1 MAESEKHLTLLLAA
15 VEELTR
21 ERRASDDPRAN
32 EEAEI
37 LELFR
42 SQLLDKLGEEP
53 PRAAN
58 G

>member
-1 MAESEKHLTLLLAA
+1 MGQSEKQVALLLAA

-21 ERRASDDPRAN
+21 ERRASDDPTAR

-42 SQLLDKLGEEP
+42 EQLLSQLRGEP
-53 PRAAN
+53 PSEAV

>member
-1 MAESEKHLTLLLAA
+1 MAESEKHVTLLLAA

-21 ERRASDDPRAN
+21 ERRASDDPRAK

-42 SQLLDKLGEEP
+42 AQLLDKLAAEP
-53 PRAAN
+53 PQAAN

>member
-1 MAESEKHLTLLLAA
+1 MTQREKQVTLLLAA

-21 ERRASDDPRAN
+21 ERRASDDPAAK

-42 SQLLDKLGEEP
+42 EQLLNQLRGQP
-53 PRAAN
+53 PSEAV